1 MVLAESPATKKG
13 PLCVLREGY
22 HPITPWLDMSCSLG
36 GDLKPWAPKLGFVK
50 GLHGFPHE
58 LAVLPS
64 QLSTVDCLQVSPLR
78 GFLMSGFQMLS

>member
-1 MVLAESPATKKG
+1 MCLTGRLSPDHPMAGHVLLVRGRPEAMG
-13 PLCVLREGY
+13 PKAGAFE
-22 HPITPWLDMSCSLG
+22 
-36 GDLKPWAPKLGFVK
+36 K

-64 QLSTVDCLQVSPLR
+64 QLSTVDCLQVSLLR